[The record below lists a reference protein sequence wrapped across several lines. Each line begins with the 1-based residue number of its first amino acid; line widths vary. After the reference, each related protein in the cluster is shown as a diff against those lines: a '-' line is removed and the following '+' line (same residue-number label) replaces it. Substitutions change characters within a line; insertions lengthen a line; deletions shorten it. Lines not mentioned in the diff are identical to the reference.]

1 MSDTYAII
9 YHTAV
14 AYLTESIIEL
24 FRECLH
30 LTVYLSSSGKGEL
43 GMETFSFYL
52 NVDLDELLNQFFVF
66 HLWSIRLV
74 IAFWQGIGGF

>member
-9 YHTAV
+9 HHTAV
-14 AYLTESIIEL
+14 THFTEPIIEL
-24 FRECLH
+24 SRECLH

-43 GMETFSFYL
+43 GMEAFSFYL
-52 NVDLDELLNQFFVF
+52 SVDLDEFLNQSFVF

>member
-24 FRECLH
+24 SRECLH
-30 LTVYLSSSGKGEL
+30 LTVYLSSSGKREL
-43 GMETFSFYL
+43 GMEAFSFYL
-52 NVDLDELLNQFFVF
+52 NVDLDELLNQSFVF